1 MNKYINI
8 IIISFFSLLLS
19 KYDLALTFYIPILMY
34 YGSKNVRNIILIF
47 IVTTLALY
55 FGLTKEM
62 YPVLIV
68 AFAFAIYIVL
78 LKKASKMSLN
88 LVFALI
94 LNIITYGISNGFNDL
109 FLLAFFSIVST
120 FFLAFLYYNQEN
132 ALNITNVIGGFSF
145 NELLMAIIA
154 TTGATTLTVYD
165 INVGLLVAIYFAIY
179 FTSSKHYYKA
189 IFYIIVAT
197 GGLKFVFGINESY
210 LLIIIASI
218 YSFPKILSTFILFA
232 FILFL
237 YLIKID
243 LLSETLM
250 LATMGVGLFF
260 EIFRF
265 TLISDDNNQELISNI
280 HENVIKNVNMDTV
293 SFASFL
299 DGINKDLAYTKEY
312 NYKIKEAITSIY
324 KTHCE
329 QCNIRKDC
337 FNKNKGKLYFFYK
350 NMLNNTVEEQSFCPN
365 YYEIK
370 RTAFTIS
377 NKYNILNSNMKN
389 EVLSLLTNGLSTI
402 LRQYSIEGALK
413 DELDYTI
420 LFQIKKDII
429 DYGLTLTLFDV
440 KSALIDNF
448 LIEIGVSGVDFKDI
462 EHAIEKI
469 GNNYIPNKVSLVFKH
484 YSRNRVYFNMVP
496 KVNFEVT
503 YGYGALAPLGNNICG
518 DNYLVK
524 QLNNSRIMAAI
535 SDGMGKG
542 INANIQSATTLRMLD
557 EITNMNIMAD
567 TALQILNTLIY
578 IQDYQEIYSTLD
590 FVEINRQKGE
600 ALFYKAG
607 GTTTYIFHCDG
618 NFERIE
624 NENLPFGIEEIIE
637 TKKVKLKNDDLIIM
651 ASDGVFEN
659 VVNTISLEAYIN
671 SIRNLEPQ
679 KLIYELLNYTRYSD
693 LITKDDMSII
703 ALKIIAC

>member
-350 NMLNNTVEEQSFCPN
+350 NILNNTVEEQSFCPN

>member
-47 IVTTLALY
+47 VVTTLALY

>member
-420 LFQIKKDII
+420 LFQMKKDII

>member
-350 NMLNNTVEEQSFCPN
+350 SMLNNTVEEQSFCPN

>member
-47 IVTTLALY
+47 VVTTLALY

-312 NYKIKEAITSIY
+312 NYKIKEAITNIY